1 MQLITFHKIL
11 ISVAILFFLFFGIR
25 ELIVAKSLEN
35 YVRTGFSLVVIVSLG
50 FYLRWV
56 IRTYNQPPTPKR

>member
-25 ELIVAKSLEN
+25 EIIVAKSLEN
-35 YVRTGFSLVVIVSLG
+35 YIRSGFSLVVIVSLG
-50 FYLRWV
+50 YYLRWV
-56 IRTYNQPPTPKR
+56 IRTYKQPPSHKP